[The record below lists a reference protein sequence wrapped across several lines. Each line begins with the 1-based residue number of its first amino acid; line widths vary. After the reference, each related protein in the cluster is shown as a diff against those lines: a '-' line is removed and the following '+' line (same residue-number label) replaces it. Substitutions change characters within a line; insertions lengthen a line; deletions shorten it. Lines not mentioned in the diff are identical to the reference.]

1 MELHL
6 SFPLRGA
13 RIASRFGRR
22 IHPISGRPHQH
33 VGVDL
38 AAEEGTPVMAA
49 MAGLVREA
57 KFTDDFGFLVLLDHG
72 QGVRT
77 AYAHL
82 QKLAVRKGQWVD
94 LAELLGYVGSSG
106 AATGPHLHWEVWV
119 DGKPV
124 DPMKCVG
131 AQ

>member
-1 MELHL
+1 
-6 SFPLRGA
+6 
-13 RIASRFGRR
+13 
-22 IHPISGRPHQH
+22 
-33 VGVDL
+33 
-38 AAEEGTPVMAA
+38 MAA